1 MSTSNFCIAAGM
13 PMKLGDLSL
22 QDKSILKLGLPDQV
36 QQIDLHDVL
45 TVEPG
50 WSMTLAGGFLPLP
63 DLVNIAMRDGS
74 QHQFSVGLF
83 GVLFGHRGFWGSH
96 LNRALGALPQV
107 GSLADDLLQLS
118 KAVSERPRVAPRELV
133 PVRASQ
139 ALASRT
145 SVHPVL

>member
-1 MSTSNFCIAAGM
+1 
-13 PMKLGDLSL
+13 MKLGDLSV
-22 QDKSILKLGLPDQV
+22 QDRFILKLGLPDQV

-63 DLVNIAMRDGS
+63 DLVIISMRDGS

-83 GVLFGHRGFWGSH
+83 GVLFGHRGFWVSH
-96 LNRALGALPQV
+96 LNRALSTLPERTT
-107 GSLADDLLQLS
+107 LADDLAQLS
-118 KAVSERPRVAPRELV
+118 KALSERPRVAPRELV

-139 ALASRT
+139 GLATRT
-145 SVHPVL
+145 PIRPVL